1 MPFDS
6 IMIDMSHHDK
16 EDNLR
21 LTAGL
26 VKEAHAKG
34 IAVEAE
40 PGRIEGGEDGLVDT
54 VDLEGLLTDEATALE
69 FEKTGIQ
76 FLAPAFGNL
85 HGVYGKKGPQLDF
98 DRWVR
103 PFPYNHKQT
112 ANQSTGW
119 KEYARLWVGAHELCF
134 MALTTFQTRS

>member
-1 MPFDS
+1 MV
-6 IMIDMSHHDK
+6 DMSHHEK

-21 LTAGL
+21 LTAEL

-40 PGRIEGGEDGLVDT
+40 PGRIEGGEDGLADT
-54 VDLEGLLTDEATALE
+54 VDLEGLLTDEEEALA

-85 HGVYGKKGPQLDF
+85 HGLYGKRGIQLDF
-98 DRWVR
+98 DRHGFNLRWSVSSR
-103 PFPYNHKQT
+103 RH
-112 ANQSTGW
+112 ANDEADW
-119 KEYARLWVGAHELCF
+119 KGYDKPLVDVPALCF
-134 MALTTFQTRS
+134 MAPTTSRTIS